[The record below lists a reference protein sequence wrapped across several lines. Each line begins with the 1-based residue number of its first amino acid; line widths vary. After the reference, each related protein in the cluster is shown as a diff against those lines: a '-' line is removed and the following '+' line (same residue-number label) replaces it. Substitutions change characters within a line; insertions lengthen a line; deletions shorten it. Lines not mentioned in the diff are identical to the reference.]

1 MALVVEECRVRL
13 TPGDDVQAALSG
25 GGVVCFSAGVYPGAF
40 TLGANVTLRGDP
52 GAVLDAAGKGSVL
65 QVSDDDL
72 QIRVEGITLRNGHN
86 DAGGGLFLHGW
97 SDVTV
102 DRCVVEGARA
112 SQAGGAVY
120 VSAGRLTVTG
130 SEFRG
135 NAGRFGQDL
144 IATGAS
150 DVTIATSSFSSDIA
164 AREGA
169 VVSLTNST
177 VAGTVDVR
185 GTTTRGPTVT
195 IAGGSVPRV
204 RNDAAVPGTV
214 IQR

>member
-1 MALVVEECRVRL
+1 MAAVVEECRVRL

-25 GGVVCFSAGVYPGAF
+25 GGVVCFSAGIYPGAF
-40 TLGANVTLRGDP
+40 TLGANVTLRGEP
-52 GAVLDAAGKGSVL
+52 GAVLDASGKGSVL
-65 QVSDDDL
+65 QIADDDL
-72 QIRVEGITLRNGHN
+72 QIRVEGMTLRNGHN
-86 DAGGGLFLHGW
+86 EAGGGLFLHGW
-97 SDVTV
+97 SDVIV

-130 SEFRG
+130 SEFRD

-150 DVTIATSSFSSDIA
+150 EVTIAGSRFASDVA

-169 VVSLTNST
+169 VVRVTDST
-177 VAGTVDVR
+177 VSGTLDVR

-204 RNDAAVPGTV
+204 RNDANVPGTV
-214 IQR
+214 IQQ